1 MLGRLA
7 KWLRLIGYDTLYYKK
22 IEDSQL
28 IRVAMREGRI
38 LLTRDAQL
46 VKRGGFQS
54 LFIESGELEIQL
66 AQVIREAR
74 LKPRLKASVLCPL
87 CNGELQTVKKEQ
99 VRGLVPTYVYA
110 AQRDFSR
117 CPRCGKIF
125 WKGSHWQKIERR
137 LRDMGYPAS

>member
-7 KWLRLIGYDTLYYKK
+7 KWLRIIGYDTLYYHK

-38 LLTRDAQL
+38 LLSRDAGL
-46 VKRGGFQS
+46 VKRGGFRS
-54 LFIESGELEIQL
+54 LFIKSGDLEIQL

-74 LKPRLKASVLCPL
+74 LKPRINESVLCPL
-87 CNGELQTVKKEQ
+87 CNGGLQTVKKEQ
-99 VRGLVPTYVYA
+99 VRGLVPSYVYA
-110 AQRDFSR
+110 TQRDFSR